1 MGTLERIR
9 KTSPFIIGAVAVLL
23 VLYFV
28 VSDSNIARTLVGG
41 NKDPKSII
49 LGEINGLEVKYLEY
63 EKKVEDESKDK
74 GPDERMGIH
83 YQVWKDYVED
93 YLLLSE
99 AKKAG
104 IIISDKVVLD
114 SLTNNPPREIAQ
126 PFYDS
131 SGNFEKEQ
139 YRQFIENTQEY
150 IEEQLA
156 RNPRFSEQEKI
167 KIVEDYTKFMENLK
181 KEIRRHYVSESVKTL
196 VNTSGSFVSPLFL
209 REQFIAQN
217 STADLSYIYIDANQ
231 IPDSLVTVTNDEIK
245 EYYNKYKH
253 LYIQKPQR
261 KIKYTMDPI
270 QPSHQDSLDV
280 YRALDTLRIKL
291 QNTTTPEEKYEVF
304 QSLLKKYKGTKN
316 NYTMHKDIDQSIVKF
331 IDSLKDK
338 EVGGPYDLYGT
349 TYFISVDGR
358 RNDSNQVVKASHI
371 LFRYEKNDPLAE
383 DSARSEALKVLEKI
397 KAGEDFGT
405 LAATYSA
412 DPSAQQN
419 QGDIGYFGKKD
430 PIDSIFKEACFKAKQ
445 GEVIGPIKTQFGWH
459 LIKVTEKQTLEVA
472 YSEIKLKPE
481 VSKATKLALRDS
493 AYNFQK
499 LASSNEIF
507 DSLAK
512 RMGKI
517 PRESRFFG
525 KNDPTIG
532 SQYLT
537 ALIFDSKVGT
547 VLEPFL
553 INNNWIVIKITEA
566 RESGLVSFDDMKDV
580 IKRKLIIQKKLDALL
595 TKASEVFDKA
605 YNLSDLTKY
614 SEIDPVYQVKS
625 QTDFKINGPD
635 YIFAQTVFQ
644 LPEKS
649 LNGPVRGERAYYIV
663 QINSKNIP
671 DENTINSM
679 LPNFLITFSQQAQ
692 SNAYWN
698 WFNALKDNSDIED
711 YRFKYYRVVDNKPP
725 F

>member
-99 AKKAG
+99 AKNAG
-104 IIISDKVVLD
+104 ILISDKVVFD
-114 SLTNNPPREIAQ
+114 SLTNNPPREIAE

-131 SGNFEKEQ
+131 SRNFDKEQ
-139 YRQFIENTQEY
+139 YQRFIENTQEY

-167 KIVEDYTKFMENLK
+167 KIVEDYTKFMDNLK
-181 KEIRRHYVSESVKTL
+181 KEIRRHYISESVKTL

-231 IPDSLVTVTNDEIK
+231 IPDSLVTVTEDEIK

-291 QNTTTPEEKYEVF
+291 QNVTTPEEKYEVF

-371 LFRYEKNDPLAE
+371 LFRYEKSDPVAE

-445 GEVIGPIKTQFGWH
+445 GEVVGPIKTQFGWH
-459 LIKVTEKQTLEVA
+459 IIKVTEKQTLEVA

-481 VSKATKLALRDS
+481 VSKATKSALRDS
-493 AYNFQK
+493 AYYFQK
-499 LASSNEIF
+499 LASSGEIF

-512 RMGKI
+512 RFGKI

-553 INNNWIVIKITEA
+553 INNNWIVIKVTEA
-566 RESGLVSFDDMKDV
+566 RESGLVSFEDMKDV
-580 IKRKLIIQKKLDALL
+580 IKRKLIIQKKLDALQ
-595 TKASEVFDKA
+595 TKASEIFDKA
-605 YNLSDLTKY
+605 YNLNDLTKY

-635 YIFAQTVFQ
+635 YVFAQTVFQ

-649 LNGPVRGERAYYIV
+649 LSGPVRGERAYYVV